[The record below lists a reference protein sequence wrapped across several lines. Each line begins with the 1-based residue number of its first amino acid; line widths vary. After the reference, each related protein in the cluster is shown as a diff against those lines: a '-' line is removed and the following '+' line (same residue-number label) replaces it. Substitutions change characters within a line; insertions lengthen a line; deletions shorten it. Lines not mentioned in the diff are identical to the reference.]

1 MKKTFLLLTIT
12 LSAFLLLTG
21 CTDKNLE
28 RATDDF
34 NKTCE
39 SVEENNTMIRNS
51 ILELQA
57 LMKSGEKPLDP
68 SLIDSSK
75 SLIREARSQIVRIPE
90 MPTTTETI
98 RSATE
103 GLMTF
108 SNPKFILDKLET
120 ACNLMETSI
129 EQLKLVTNPTP
140 EFVKQRLAD
149 IPNIRTVQIVTEEND
164 PEGLLN
170 QPGGYV
176 NAIYFT
182 SDLVPA
188 KSQQGGSVKS
198 GGAIEIY
205 ETEEDAN
212 KRNEELSTLDGT
224 GMFSG
229 ASHSV
234 LGTMVIR
241 ISDKM
246 AASRIKKME
255 KDIYDSL
262 TQLK

>member
-1 MKKTFLLLTIT
+1 MKKTFLLLTII
-12 LSAFLLLTG
+12 LSTFLLLTG

-34 NKTCE
+34 NRTADA
-39 SVEENNTMIRNS
+39 VEENNTKIRTAIS
-51 ILELQA
+51 ELQA
-57 LMKSGEKPLDP
+57 LMNSGEEPLDP
-68 SLIDSSK
+68 RLIDDAK
-75 SLIREARSQIVRIPE
+75 SLIKEAKGQIIRIPE
-90 MPTTTETI
+90 MPTKTETI

-103 GLMTF
+103 SLMTF
-108 SNPKFILDKLET
+108 SNPKFILDKLDT
-120 ACNLMETSI
+120 SYNLLETSI
-129 EQLKLVTNPTP
+129 AQLKQVSNPTP
-140 EFVKQRLAD
+140 QFVKHRLIGVA
-149 IPNIRTVQIVTEEND
+149 NIKDVRIVTQDDD

-170 QPGGYV
+170 QPGGYI
-176 NAIYFT
+176 NAVYFT
-182 SDLVPA
+182 SDLVPS
-188 KSQQGGSVKS
+188 KVEKGEGVET

-234 LGTMVIR
+234 LGTLVIR

-246 AASRIKKME
+246 APSRIKKME
-255 KDIYDSL
+255 MDIHDSL
-262 TQLK
+262 TQLE

>member
-34 NKTCE
+34 NRTCE
-39 SVEENNTMIRNS
+39 AVEENNTMIRDS
-51 ILELQA
+51 ISELQA
-57 LMKSGEKPLDP
+57 LMRSGEEPLDP
-68 SLIDSSK
+68 SLIDSAK
-75 SLIREARSQIVRIPE
+75 SLIKEARSQIVRIPE

-103 GLMTF
+103 SLMTF

-120 ACNLMETSI
+120 AYNLLDTSI
-129 EQLKLVTNPTP
+129 QQLKQVTNPTP
-140 EFVKQRLAD
+140 QFVKHRLVGV
-149 IPNIRTVQIVTEEND
+149 PNIRSVKIVTEEDD

-170 QPGGYV
+170 EPDGYS

-182 SDLVPA
+182 SDLVPS
-188 KSQQGGSVKS
+188 KSQKSDNVKA

-205 ETEEDAN
+205 ETEEEAN

-246 AASRIKKME
+246 APSRIKKME
-255 KDIYDSL
+255 QDIHDSL